1 MKIYWERIQTEIT
14 DQSDPGMALYKAPEI
29 FRSKIPGGWLI
40 FLSLSNING
49 VTFLPDPEHE
59 WDGNSLPSKHSK

>member
-14 DQSDPGMALYKAPEI
+14 DQSDPGISPYRAPDI

-59 WDGNSLPSKHSK
+59 WDGNSLPSKNSK